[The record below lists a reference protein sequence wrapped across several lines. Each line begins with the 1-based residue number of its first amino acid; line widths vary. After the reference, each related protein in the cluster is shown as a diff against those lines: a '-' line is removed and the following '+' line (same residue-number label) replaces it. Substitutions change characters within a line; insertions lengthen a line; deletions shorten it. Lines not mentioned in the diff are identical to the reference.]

1 MHTSPA
7 IGLPMSSVPCP
18 ASAIDDAIAWLERSF
33 PFEGYLHLGTGAQR
47 SIAELVAQRV
57 PAQGEI
63 LDIGCGPCDK
73 TAVLSRMGYRCTGID
88 DFGDPWHREGQNLAR
103 IGRFARSAGVDLLEG
118 DGHAVP
124 FEDESFDAVLA
135 CDVIEHLH
143 ASPRALLERALG
155 LLREGGWLVLSVPNA
170 VNLRKRL
177 DVIRGRTN
185 YPPYRQF
192 FESDT
197 WRGHVREY
205 VWDDLVQ
212 LATFLGLEE
221 ATVHGRHHM
230 LGVLPRWA
238 QLPYRALTAHA
249 PALRDSLVLCGR
261 KPQRGALSEGSQR
274 IGDPHRSPEH
284 EMATRTRAE
293 DVDMQRR
300 STEAPGDR

>member
-7 IGLPMSSVPCP
+7 IGLPAHGVPCP

-33 PFEGYLHLGTGAQR
+33 PFEGYLRLGTGAQR
-47 SIAELVAQRV
+47 SIAGLVAERV
-57 PAQGEI
+57 PPQGEI

-118 DGHAVP
+118 DGHAMP
-124 FEDESFDAVLA
+124 FADESFDAVLA

-155 LLREGGWLVLSVPNA
+155 LLREGGWLIVSVPNA

-185 YPPYRQF
+185 DPPYRQF

-205 VWDDLVQ
+205 AWDDLVQ
-212 LATFLGLEE
+212 LAAFLGLDE

-238 QLPYRALTAHA
+238 QLPYRVLTAHA

-261 KPQRGALSEGSQR
+261 KPRWVALSDRSQKSR
-274 IGDPHRSPEH
+274 DPHRSPE
-284 EMATRTRAE
+284 EAEATRKQAE
-293 DVDMQRR
+293 DGEM
-300 STEAPGDR
+300 